1 MNLEVEDADNDEL
14 TLTIAKGPQ
23 NGDCY
28 FDEQSLVYLPK
39 PGFEGLEEIVLEL
52 SDGKESVQNTFPIS
66 IASHQNPIHI
76 HFDESQNADLVNM
89 LYQANEVLA
98 SNAERIL
105 ELSAETKENS
115 LKAKYAETLGQ
126 GAMDLSTWIEQLSS
140 GEMAGEFEFS
150 ATENQNGLLWKVA
163 PFLAPA
169 SSVDTKLNNKSSSAD
184 NESEQVLNNNK
195 PTTSNKTEESSE
207 EELASSVPVI
217 NSDENEGEATSATPP
232 AYEESQ
238 AGSTEKEV
246 SSVNETEV
254 VSQEEL
260 NEVAVENK
268 EPTVIATNNNS
279 EEDQTKKKTSEA
291 PVSGNNTNETKVKA
305 EENVG
310 TNFITELGSGW
321 YEAPGIGTFYDA
333 GNGWIYEP
341 NMGWSFLKTCP
352 SNCSAWLFNEN
363 LGWLWFDAELP
374 NMAFANNN
382 GSPSWIFYPETTFG
396 QSDLVFDYT
405 QNSWMEWK

>member
-163 PFLAPA
+163 PFLAPT

-217 NSDENEGEATSATPP
+217 SSDENEE
-232 AYEESQ
+232 
-238 AGSTEKEV
+238 EV
-246 SSVNETEV
+246 SSGNETNIDSKEETNEV
-254 VSQEEL
+254 VL
-260 NEVAVENK
+260 ENK
-268 EPTVIATNNNS
+268 EPTVIASNDNSSEDQNKKVTS
-279 EEDQTKKKTSEA
+279 EESISDKDTTE
-291 PVSGNNTNETKVKA
+291 VKA
-305 EENVG
+305 KTEEKVASS
-310 TNFITELGSGW
+310 FITELGSGW